1 MLAGSVA
8 GLCLLLCACSLEDDR
23 DICCGNIRMEIRY
36 VPYGVEELATYI
48 RSLRHFVFDAGGRFV
63 REIPS
68 GEPIRMLRFSLP
80 DGDYTLL
87 TLGNAES
94 PLAFEAG
101 DRTLATLEMELAGLT
116 PSGEYLDADELYW
129 GVCRMH
135 VDGSRQQTFTTYM
148 NNIHCHLHVKVM
160 WHNMPEDVGA
170 YRMEIGQVPVGY
182 SLCPDRCHT
191 VGDKLIPAGN
201 GKLATHVE
209 RTPLK
214 AQELRGEFVTMRY
227 TAEHIPVFRL
237 WFGDKAVTEPIDL
250 RRAFRTGLE
259 SRRCGRTGIPH
270 PAHAFCRRQRGGA
283 PVDRRRC
290 RRLAG
295 RRNIQLTGA
304 DEYDND

>member
-1 MLAGSVA
+1 MEAELGEGSA
-8 GLCLLLCACSLEDDR
+8 NNGSA
-23 DICCGNIRMEIRY
+23 
-36 VPYGVEELATYI
+36 A
-48 RSLRHFVFDAGGRFV
+48 FDPIGGRFAADPV
-63 REIPS
+63 V
-68 GEPIRMLRFSLP
+68 
-80 DGDYTLL
+80 
-87 TLGNAES
+87 AA
-94 PLAFEAG
+94 LAFEAG

-250 RRAFRTGLE
+250 RRAFRTWGWNPDAAAVQE
-259 SRRCGRTGIPH
+259 YR
-270 PAHAFCRRQRGGA
+270 
-283 PVDRRRC
+283 
-290 RRLAG
+290 
-295 RRNIQLTGA
+295 IQLTLFA
-304 DEYDND
+304 DGSVEVRPWIDADVEDWQDGGTFN

>member
-191 VGDKLIPAGN
+191 EGDKLIPQTTESWRPMWSARPSRRRSCAGSSSRCAIPRSIFPSS
-201 GKLATHVE
+201 GFGSAT
-209 RTPLK
+209 RPLRSLSTCGGLSGRGAGIPTLRPYRNTASSSRFLPTAAWRCARGSTP
-214 AQELRGEFVTMRY
+214 MS
-227 TAEHIPVFRL
+227 
-237 WFGDKAVTEPIDL
+237 
-250 RRAFRTGLE
+250 RTG
-259 SRRCGRTGIPH
+259 RTEEH
-270 PAHAFCRRQRGGA
+270 STDRGG
-283 PVDRRRC
+283 
-290 RRLAG
+290 
-295 RRNIQLTGA
+295 
-304 DEYDND
+304 

>member
-101 DRTLATLEMELAGLT
+101 DRTLV
-116 PSGEYLDADELYW
+116 W
-129 GVCRMH
+129 G
-135 VDGSRQQTFTTYM
+135 
-148 NNIHCHLHVKVM
+148 
-160 WHNMPEDVGA
+160 
-170 YRMEIGQVPVGY
+170 
-182 SLCPDRCHT
+182 
-191 VGDKLIPAGN
+191 
-201 GKLATHVE
+201 
-209 RTPLK
+209 
-214 AQELRGEFVTMRY
+214 
-227 TAEHIPVFRL
+227 
-237 WFGDKAVTEPIDL
+237 
-250 RRAFRTGLE
+250 
-259 SRRCGRTGIPH
+259 
-270 PAHAFCRRQRGGA
+270 
-283 PVDRRRC
+283 
-290 RRLAG
+290 
-295 RRNIQLTGA
+295 
-304 DEYDND
+304 